1 MDTQSDTESRI
12 WQGNPSQWLNFGAFL
27 SCVLIVT
34 IPWAFWRWLT
44 LRCTRYEVTSE
55 RVFYSQGVLSRRTDC
70 LELYRVRD
78 IRIEE
83 PFLLRILGLGNVVMD
98 TSDRTTPVFVFR
110 AIPAPAQLAD
120 VLRENVE
127 VCRRTKGVREVDFE
141 DNPAT

>member
-1 MDTQSDTESRI
+1 MSTEPEQEARVWVGS
-12 WQGNPSQWLNFGAFL
+12 PSQWLNFWIFA
-27 SCVLIVT
+27 SCILIVT
-34 IPWAFWRWLT
+34 IPWAFWRWLA

-55 RVFYSQGVLSRRTDC
+55 RVFFSQGVFSRRTDC

-78 IRIEE
+78 IRIVE
-83 PFLLRILGLGNVVMD
+83 PFLLRIVGRGSVVMD
-98 TSDRTTPVFVFR
+98 TSDRTTPLFIFN
-110 AIPAPAQLAD
+110 AIPAPGQLAD